1 MRNRLDNIKVAVLV
15 DSGFEQVELNEPV
28 EALKSAGAKVEIV
41 SKEHKVKGWNST
53 DWGDEIEADRL
64 LEDSDPFT
72 YNALLLPGGV
82 MNPDHLRM
90 NPLAVEFVKHFVERG
105 KPIASI
111 CHGPWTLIETGM
123 VEGRTMT
130 SYPSL
135 KTDLMNAGV
144 QWIDKD
150 VVVDSGIVTSRT
162 PDDLP
167 VFIEKM
173 LEEFKEGIHMDRRE
187 LNDFTKSET
196 LT

>member
-1 MRNRLDNIKVAVLV
+1 MGNRLENIKVAVLV
-15 DSGFEQVELNEPV
+15 DNGFEQVELYKPI
-28 EALKSAGAKVEIV
+28 EALKEVGAKVEII
-41 SKEHKVKGWNST
+41 SKEHKVKGWNTT

-82 MNPDHLRM
+82 MNPDHLRI
-90 NPLAVEFVKHFVERG
+90 NPLAVEFVKHFMERG
-105 KPIASI
+105 KPIAAI

-130 SYPSL
+130 SFPSL

-144 QWIDKD
+144 QWIDRE

-162 PDDLP
+162 PKDLP
-167 VFIEKM
+167 AFIAKM

-187 LNDFTKSET
+187 LNDFTKSEI

>member
-1 MRNRLDNIKVAVLV
+1 MSKGLENIKVAVLV
-15 DSGFEQVELNEPV
+15 DQGFEEVELYEPV
-28 EALKSAGAKVEIV
+28 KALKEAGATV
-41 SKEHKVKGWNST
+41 SIISKGHKVKGWNRT
-53 DWGDEIEADRL
+53 DWGKEIDADRL

-90 NPLAVEFVKHFVERG
+90 NPLAVEFVKHFMEKG
-105 KPIASI
+105 KPIAAI

-123 VEGRTMT
+123 VDGRTMT

-144 QWIDKD
+144 QWVDRE
-150 VVVDSGIVTSRT
+150 VVVDSGIVTSRN
-162 PDDLP
+162 PKDIP
-167 VFIEKM
+167 AFISKM

-187 LNDFTKSET
+187 LNDLYK
-196 LT
+196 

>member
-1 MRNRLDNIKVAVLV
+1 MSKGLENIKVAVLV
-15 DSGFEQVELNEPV
+15 DQGFEEVELYEPV
-28 EALKSAGAKVEIV
+28 KALKEAGATV
-41 SKEHKVKGWNST
+41 SIISKGQKVKGWNRT
-53 DWGDEIEADRL
+53 DWGKEIDADRL

-90 NPLAVEFVKHFVERG
+90 NPLAVEFVKHFMEKG
-105 KPIASI
+105 KPIAAI

-123 VEGRTMT
+123 VDGRTMT

-144 QWIDKD
+144 QWVDRE
-150 VVVDSGIVTSRT
+150 VVVDSGIVTSRN
-162 PDDLP
+162 PKDISA
-167 VFIEKM
+167 FISKM

-187 LNDFTKSET
+187 LNDLYK
-196 LT
+196 